1 MFAICLMNNLDH
13 GANHYS
19 LHPITKSL
27 SPYFYLHVVKRIHKN
42 LEIMLSLSCT
52 DEIFCEKFLIT
63 RKNHKPQRHAKNCKN
78 YDSAFP
84 LVFA

>member
-1 MFAICLMNNLDH
+1 
-13 GANHYS
+13 
-19 LHPITKSL
+19 
-27 SPYFYLHVVKRIHKN
+27 
-42 LEIMLSLSCT
+42 MLSLSYT